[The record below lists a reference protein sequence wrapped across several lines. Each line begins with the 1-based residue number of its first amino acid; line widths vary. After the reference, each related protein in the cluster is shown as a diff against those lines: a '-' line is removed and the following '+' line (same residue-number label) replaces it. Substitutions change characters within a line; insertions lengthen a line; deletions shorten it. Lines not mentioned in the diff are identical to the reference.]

1 MATIYT
7 TFSFGYHNL
16 KINGL
21 QYKMI
26 LFSTAK
32 SKQSLCRPVQACTGP
47 EGSRNVEAP
56 RFLDNRHMKVV
67 RCQHYAL
74 AAFNGRKYSWYNF
87 PLERESTPMS

>member
-1 MATIYT
+1 VGVTYHRAAVATIYT

-26 LFSTAK
+26 LFSIAK

-47 EGSRNVEAP
+47 EGSR
-56 RFLDNRHMKVV
+56 RLRHPD
-67 RCQHYAL
+67 
-74 AAFNGRKYSWYNF
+74 F
-87 PLERESTPMS
+87 